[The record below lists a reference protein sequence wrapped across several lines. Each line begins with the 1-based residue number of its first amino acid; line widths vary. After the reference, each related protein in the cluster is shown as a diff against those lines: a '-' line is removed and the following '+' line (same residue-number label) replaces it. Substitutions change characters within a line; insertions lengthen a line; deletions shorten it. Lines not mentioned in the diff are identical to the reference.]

1 MYLLQSISCGLQLGI
16 SFLSCLT
23 IAAAAGLCDW
33 FNDLDTFTLGEDT
46 DLAKAETRKKLQ
58 HMEGI
63 GGAFAAPPTGA
74 EKAWMNLHHWCTR
87 HLTAVVAVLWRH

>member
-1 MYLLQSISCGLQLGI
+1 VYLLQTN
-16 SFLSCLT
+16 FLRLAAWNQFLVCLT

-46 DLAKAETRKKLQ
+46 ELAKAETRKKLQ